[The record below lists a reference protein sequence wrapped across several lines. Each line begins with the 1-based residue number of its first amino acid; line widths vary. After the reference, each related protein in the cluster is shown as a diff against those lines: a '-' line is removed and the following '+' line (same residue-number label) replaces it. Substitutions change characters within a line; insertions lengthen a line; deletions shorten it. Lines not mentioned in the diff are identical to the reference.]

1 MLRGHLFPCLPQ
13 FRQTGLSLIELM
25 IALALGMGVALAS
38 LALLNAAKSSYVAVS
53 DGALVQDTGRYAI
66 DVLSRAIRQANF
78 VPYDHP
84 VFADSISLDM
94 TLLPPGITGLDNAR
108 LGSRTAALTAPVSNI
123 ANDNSDVLAIRY
135 FGSGAGNKA
144 DGSILNCAGF
154 AVAAPANAAAI
165 ATPAAADD
173 ERGWSIFYVA
183 ADSSDEP
190 ELRCKYVT
198 KNDGWSSTAIAR
210 GVEAFQ
216 VLYGVGDGVD
226 HHVDG
231 PVAQYRNASQMTA
244 RQWRQVVA
252 VRIAMLV
259 RGEQNSGN
267 DAPAAV
273 YELFGPAYRNNL
285 DPGTTV
291 TEFKQP
297 HRMRRLFQA
306 TVRLRNMPS

>member
-1 MLRGHLFPCLPQ
+1 MRRGHSSLPLHFPRC
-13 FRQTGLSLIELM
+13 RQTGLSLIELM
-25 IALALGMGVALAS
+25 IALALGMGIALAS
-38 LALLNAAKSSYVAVS
+38 LALLNAAKSSYVAVG

-84 VFADSISLDM
+84 AFTDFAALDM
-94 TLLPPGITGLDNAR
+94 TLLPPGIIGMDNAR
-108 LGSRTAALTAPVSNI
+108 LSGQAVALTASQSNA
-123 ANDNSDVLAIRY
+123 ANYNSDVLAIRY
-135 FGSGAGNKA
+135 FGSGTGNRA

-183 ADSSDEP
+183 ADSSGEP

-198 KNDGWSSTAIAR
+198 KTDGWSSTAIAR
-210 GVEAFQ
+210 GVEALQ
-216 VLYGVGDGVD
+216 VLYGVGDHAD
-226 HHVDG
+226 D
-231 PVAQYRNASQMTA
+231 PVTQYRNASQMTA
-244 RQWRQVVA
+244 QQWRQVVA

-259 RGEQNSGN
+259 RGEQNSRN
-267 DAPAAV
+267 DAPEAV
-273 YELFGPAYRNNL
+273 YDLFGPTYRNGL
-285 DPGTTV
+285 DSGTTI
-291 TEFKQP
+291 TELKQP

-306 TVRLRNMPS
+306 TVRLRNMPP